1 MATESRIAANRRYRE
16 KHLDRIEFTVSKGKK
31 EEYKRAAEV
40 RGIGLM
46 ELARRGIE
54 EYIENHPVGENNVP
68 EK

>member
-1 MATESRIAANRRYRE
+1 MATESRIAANRRYRD
-16 KHLDRIEFTVSKGKK
+16 KTLDRIEFTVKKGKK
-31 EEYKRAAEV
+31 AEYKQAAEE

-54 EYIENHPVGENNVP
+54 EYIENHPVEDEIP